1 MPLMRPCN
9 RGWIARRQRKRR
21 SLVPINQPQGRPVC
35 RRLRAE
41 AATTPIILDK
51 SPCAD
56 VNSMSMPRTKS
67 PKSPRRAEKREAV
80 RVARKSARKTITGRE
95 IVEALA
101 PQGRLLERMLC
112 PGADGK
118 SWLVV
123 VGKATR
129 AEDAVIDYASFRR
142 AYQRLM
148 MGERPPPLPRQRGAT
163 PAILGKHG
171 RPTEAGSALLKA
183 WRFLQDA
190 DKIVLNGR
198 KSTFTVHWEDG
209 SFRMFKVV
217 GQAGE
222 SRLVDI
228 TYSAAGL
235 RFLDSLPTVDG
246 CGDRD

>member
-1 MPLMRPCN
+1 M
-9 RGWIARRQRKRR
+9 
-21 SLVPINQPQGRPVC
+21 
-35 RRLRAE
+35 LR
-41 AATTPIILDK
+41 
-51 SPCAD
+51 
-56 VNSMSMPRTKS
+56 
-67 PKSPRRAEKREAV
+67 
-80 RVARKSARKTITGRE
+80 
-95 IVEALA
+95 
-101 PQGRLLERMLC
+101 

-217 GQAGE
+217 EQAGK

-228 TYSAAGL
+228 TYGVPGL
-235 RFLDSLPTVDG
+235 RFLDSLPALDEPG
-246 CGDRD
+246 KHSGMRGRP

>member
-1 MPLMRPCN
+1 MRADK
-9 RGWIARRQRKRR
+9 GKGEA
-21 SLVPINQPQGRPVC
+21 LVPINRPQGRPVC
-35 RRLRAE
+35 RSLHAE
-41 AATTPIILDK
+41 AARTPIILDK

-67 PKSPRRAEKREAV
+67 PKSLRRAEKPEAA
-80 RVARKSARKTITGRE
+80 RAARKSVRKTITGRE

-112 PGADGK
+112 PGADGT

-148 MGERPPPLPRQRGAT
+148 MGERPPPLPRQRGAA
-163 PAILGKHG
+163 PAILGNDG

-190 DKIVLNGR
+190 DKIVFHGPKR
-198 KSTFTVHWEDG
+198 IFTVHWQDG

-217 GQAGE
+217 GQAGK

-228 TYSAAGL
+228 TYGAAGL
-235 RFLDSLPTVDG
+235 RLLDFLPAMDNPDA
-246 CGDRD
+246 